1 MNYPVLIMK
10 SVEGKNGYQLSVIDL
25 PGCQVYADTID
36 KGLAALNET
45 IAAHLSI
52 LVEYGEQIPHANS
65 IEYHMNSDK
74 YQSPIWAVIEF
85 DVVPY
90 MGKSHKINVTLP
102 ELLIKKIDDRVNK
115 SSNYKTR
122 SGFIASA
129 CLNELNIKE

>member
-10 SVEGKNGYQLSVIDL
+10 NVDGKIGYQLRVIDL
-25 PGCQVYADTID
+25 PGCQVHATTID
-36 KGLAALNET
+36 EGLAALNET

-65 IEYHMNSDK
+65 IEYHMSTAK
-74 YQSPIWAVIEF
+74 YPSPIWAVIEF

-102 ELLIKKIDDRVNK
+102 ELLIKQIDDRVNK
-115 SSNYKTR
+115 SGNYKTR

-129 CLNELNIKE
+129 CLNELNMKE